1 MRKYNAAYVR
11 YKEESLKTT
20 VLREVKNRLK
30 SGKSKSFD
38 KNLCPCNER
47 RAERSKVETRYSGIK
62 LELWQERK
70 TQESYVNI
78 IRTMVLPSF

>member
-1 MRKYNAAYVR
+1 MRKYNTAYVK

-20 VLREVKNRLK
+20 VLREVKNRLE

-47 RAERSKVETRYSGIK
+47 RAERSKSRNTLLRYKIRA
-62 LELWQERK
+62 LARK
-70 TQESYVNI
+70 KNTGI
-78 IRTMVLPSF
+78 IR